1 MTNKTIERAF
11 CQSCGS
17 LDELLNGEEA
27 KNYLC
32 ETCAETSL
40 VSPCCEIPKDG
51 TAANVSLSTARLS
64 GGLVATCSA
73 CAFVCAYWECACEL
87 VHECEAN

>member
-32 ETCAETSL
+32 ETCLEECST
-40 VSPCCEIPKDG
+40 PKPDSVTISRAHFTG
-51 TAANVSLSTARLS
+51 AA
-64 GGLVATCSA
+64 VATCSA
-73 CAFVCAYWECACEL
+73 CSFTCAYWECACEL
-87 VHECEAN
+87 VHECEGN